1 MEDGA
6 QSERAPERRLN
17 ETSRPASSLHAR
29 APARSRKRV
38 GLPRRTVGSKARETA
53 GKEPELWEEVLD
65 LVRPPPAT
73 PHAPG
78 VQVLVSASALKG
90 DAQRFSQ
97 EVSHKAEW
105 TIRHLQVDLKT
116 LQVKYKSMFV
126 PAGQY
131 ITSPHFRIAGSEGYL
146 RFWPNGY
153 YSTAT
158 RLERMRMDLGGLRAD
173 SWCAVALSMPAD
185 TKLRLRFRIGDQWSE
200 LRTCSW
206 EAGSV
211 IQQVWMPPLQ
221 EPPEQLDDLVVGV
234 EIHQN
239 LELNPLPGLPSVAW
253 STPRYGQLPA
263 VDHDPIR
270 EAGERLHM
278 TEKLKEGVQAL
289 LLTRTEC
296 GLALPSPR
304 FGNCAEELRRRPPR
318 CKVRSCW

>member
-1 MEDGA
+1 
-6 QSERAPERRLN
+6 
-17 ETSRPASSLHAR
+17 
-29 APARSRKRV
+29 
-38 GLPRRTVGSKARETA
+38 
-53 GKEPELWEEVLD
+53 
-65 LVRPPPAT
+65 
-73 PHAPG
+73 
-78 VQVLVSASALKG
+78 VLVSASALKG

-116 LQVKYKSMFV
+116 LQVKYKNMFV

-263 VDHDPIR
+263 VESQAHLRIQDEQILILGGVLDHLPTLGMRMIPWPS
-270 EAGERLHM
+270 
-278 TEKLKEGVQAL
+278 L
-289 LLTRTEC
+289 LLAMSFTIRRVGRCLAVQRTPCRRMLLRTTALSLVLPNLGLRGIQSLVSTLTFSRLAAGCLVEGTRTV
-296 GLALPSPR
+296 SMTMQ
-304 FGNCAEELRRRPPR
+304 
-318 CKVRSCW
+318 S